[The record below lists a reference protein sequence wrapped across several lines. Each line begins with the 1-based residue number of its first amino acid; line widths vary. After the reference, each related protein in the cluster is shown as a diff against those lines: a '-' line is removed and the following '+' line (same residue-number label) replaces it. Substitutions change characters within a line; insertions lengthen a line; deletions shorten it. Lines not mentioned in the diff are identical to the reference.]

1 MSKNDR
7 KLIIGGGGGV
17 GIKMSWVEKIEKLKL
32 TIEGGV
38 EGGRGEGDDYS
49 ELESKLRVVCFTYL

>member
-1 MSKNDR
+1 
-7 KLIIGGGGGV
+7 
-17 GIKMSWVEKIEKLKL
+17 MSWVEKIEKLKL
-32 TIEGGV
+32 TIEGGGG

>member
-1 MSKNDR
+1 
-7 KLIIGGGGGV
+7 
-17 GIKMSWVEKIEKLKL
+17 MSWVEKIEKLKL
-32 TIEGGV
+32 TIEGG